1 MPIPVEAL
9 LDPLAPRKADD
20 EGVKTT
26 RIPPF
31 EEPVHIKTLHRCED
45 LLIVAK
51 PYDLRIDGRGF
62 GQTLERFVTRE
73 VPMDKFRLVHQLDFA
88 TSGVI
93 TLGLTKKGAGKAGV
107 LFSRRHTEKFFVAIG
122 VGHCEKPLGEAFRVT
137 LPIEAVPDDFR
148 MKIADSPDEG
158 KHAETLVVPLFNGHA
173 KATLQRGEQMGEEK
187 IQGAKICMF
196 LLKPIS
202 GRRHQLRL
210 HLHAIG
216 HTILGDATYGARP
229 RPTARMYLHAWRLK
243 LPLPDGAV
251 AAEARLEGEDDFS
264 AAFDE
269 IIDAQSL
276 VHDAWENLT
285 SHLDDSICWFFKLI
299 HYKV

>member
-1 MPIPVEAL
+1 MACMGDMPIPVDAL
-9 LDPLAPRKADD
+9 MDPLAPRKADD

-31 EEPVHIKTLHRCED
+31 EEPVHIKVLHRCED
-45 LLIVAK
+45 LLIVSK

-73 VPMDKFRLVHQLDFA
+73 VSMDKFRLVHQLDFA

-107 LFSRRHTEKFFVAIG
+107 LFFRRNTEKFYVAIG
-122 VGHCEKPLGEAFRVT
+122 VGHCQSPLGEAFTVT

-148 MKIADSPDEG
+148 MKIAEEG
-158 KHAETLVVPLFNGHA
+158 KHAETVVVPLFNGHV
-173 KATLQRGEQMGEEK
+173 KNSVQRGEQAGEEQ
-187 IQGAKICMF
+187 IQGSKISMF

-216 HTILGDATYGARP
+216 HTILGDATYGSRP
-229 RPTARMYLHAWRLK
+229 RPTNRMYLHAWRLK
-243 LPLPDGAV
+243 LPLPDGIV
-251 AAEARLEGEDDFS
+251 EVEAKLEREDDFS
-264 AAFDE
+264 AAFE
-269 IIDAQSL
+269 EVIDAQSL
-276 VHDAWENLT
+276 VYNAWM
-285 SHLDDSICWFFKLI
+285 KLFT
-299 HYKV
+299 